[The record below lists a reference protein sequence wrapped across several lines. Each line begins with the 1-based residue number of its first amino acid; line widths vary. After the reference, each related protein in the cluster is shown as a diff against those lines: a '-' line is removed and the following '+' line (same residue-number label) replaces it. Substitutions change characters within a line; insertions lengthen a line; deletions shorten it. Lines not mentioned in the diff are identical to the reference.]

1 MFTVIIV
8 RAGHIL
14 QVHLAVPERMVR
26 LQKYAVV
33 ERHRQRLVISVNM
46 FTVILARVVRTHIL
60 HLVLMERREQ
70 FLRYAV
76 VGRHQA
82 HVINVRRI
90 IAHILVRA
98 GHMSPVRLAV
108 TGHRVQHIKPVGAVQ
123 HLLRLVMFVKNLR
136 ILTVILVAILQV
148 LPEW

>member
-1 MFTVIIV
+1 
-8 RAGHIL
+8 
-14 QVHLAVPERMVR
+14 
-26 LQKYAVV
+26 
-33 ERHRQRLVISVNM
+33 M

-108 TGHRVQHIKPVGAVQ
+108 MAHQVQHIKPADVEQ
-123 HLLRLVMFVKNLR
+123 QILRLVTLVTRLR
-136 ILTVILVAILQV
+136 ILTTIIVTILQV
-148 LPEW
+148 HPEW